1 MQRQCSNKCN
11 YHIHYLHNNSCSYSL
26 TMLFLL
32 LSFLSPLLVSS
43 APYVG
48 EERIMMIQAQSCE
61 FSPYYKTLSCTC
73 LLYTSDAADE

>member
-1 MQRQCSNKCN
+1 
-11 YHIHYLHNNSCSYSL
+11 
-26 TMLFLL
+26 MLFLL

-73 LLYTSDAADE
+73 DRLSSKHSLNLRLEFFMKEMMQEVSIETLS